1 MGAVTVSGVNYAKA
15 VDPSGDNILGPG
27 LWGARVR
34 VQFDSYTLASVAS
47 GSTIRVAKLPAG
59 ARVLAV
65 LLNNA
70 ALGTGVT
77 LAVGNGGSGQS
88 AIFAAA
94 AAAHAATTAPK
105 VCQLTAASAYVVGT
119 LTGDDV
125 VTVTT
130 GGATAS
136 GAISTAVLYT
146 VD

>member
-1 MGAVTVSGVNYAKA
+1 MGSVNGTNYAKA
-15 VDPSGDNILGPG
+15 INPSGDNIIGPG

-34 VQFDSYTLASVAS
+34 VQADSYTLASTAS
-47 GSTIRVAKLPAG
+47 GTVIRVAKLPKG
-59 ARVLAV
+59 AKVIAV
-65 LLNNA
+65 LLNNE
-70 ALGTGVT
+70 ALGTSVT

-94 AAAHAATTAPK
+94 AAAHAATSAPK
-105 VCQLTAASAYVVGT
+105 VCQLTAASAYEVGT
-119 LTGDDV
+119 LAGDDV

-130 GGATAS
+130 GGATGS